1 MRAVVLMEIHVDH
14 AVNHFV
20 VFSLVDKKIQDW
32 SVFERQAEIV
42 RLTSKVAGSQE
53 SSFAI

>member
-1 MRAVVLMEIHVDH
+1 MEIHVEH

-32 SVFERQAEIV
+32 SVLKGKQK
-42 RLTSKVAGSQE
+42 LCD
-53 SSFAI
+53 